1 MKETIEIPDGYKLVK
16 STDAN
21 GLPVY
26 SMKKKDDIT
35 KRIKSIGDVYRIIG
49 ELDDGIPKIEYDSK
63 ESRLSDLMNAVDEF
77 SRRLDIPYSIFIRA
91 KAEMIAKAYR
101 NGWTLPEKLDGVN
114 LKKIYAPHYNLKTKK
129 VEVSHIRTGIVGC
142 PLELCVPDKKAC
154 KHMVK
159 MFYNEFYDY
168 FTC

>member
-1 MKETIEIPDGYKLVK
+1 MKETIEIPDGYILVK

-35 KRIKSIGDVYRIIG
+35 KRIKCIGDVYKILG
-49 ELDDGIPKIEYDSK
+49 ECIPKIE
-63 ESRLSDLMNAVDEF
+63 DLKDLVKAVDEF
-77 SRRLDIPYSIFIRA
+77 SRREDIPYSIYART

-114 LKKIYAPHYNLKTKK
+114 LSKIYAPHYNLKTKK

-159 MFYNEFYDY
+159 MFNKEFNDY

>member
-35 KRIKSIGDVYRIIG
+35 KKIKCIGDVYKILG
-49 ELDDGIPKIEYDSK
+49 ECIPKTE
-63 ESRLSDLMNAVDEF
+63 DLKDLVKSVEEF
-77 SRRLDIPYSIFIRA
+77 SRRSDIPYFIYART

-114 LKKIYAPHYNLKTKK
+114 LSKIYAPHYNLKKKK

-159 MFYNEFYDY
+159 MFYKEFNDY

>member
-1 MKETIEIPDGYKLVK
+1 MKETIEIPDGYILVK

-35 KRIKSIGDVYRIIG
+35 KRIKCIGDVYKILG
-49 ELDDGIPKIEYDSK
+49 ECIPKIE
-63 ESRLSDLMNAVDEF
+63 DLKDLVKAVDEF
-77 SRRLDIPYSIFIRA
+77 SRREDIPYSIYARV

-114 LKKIYAPHYNLKTKK
+114 LSKIYAPHYNLKTKK

-159 MFYNEFYDY
+159 MFHKEFNDY

>member
-1 MKETIEIPDGYKLVK
+1 MKETIEVPDGYRLVK
-16 STDAN
+16 TIDEY

-26 SMKKKDDIT
+26 SMEKHTDIT
-35 KRIKSIGDVYRIIG
+35 KRIKCIGDVYKILG
-49 ELDDGIPKIEYDSK
+49 ECIPKIEYLKDWVK
-63 ESRLSDLMNAVDEF
+63 AVDEF
-77 SRRLDIPYSIFIRA
+77 SRREDIPHFIYVRT

-114 LKKIYAPHYNLKTKK
+114 LSKIYAPHYNLKTKK

-159 MFYNEFYDY
+159 MFHKEFNDY

>member
-1 MKETIEIPDGYKLVK
+1 MKETIEIPDGYILVK

-35 KRIKSIGDVYRIIG
+35 KRIKCIGDVYKILG
-49 ELDDGIPKIEYDSK
+49 ECIPKIEYLK
-63 ESRLSDLMNAVDEF
+63 DLVKAVDEF
-77 SRRLDIPYSIFIRA
+77 SRREDIPYSIYARA

-101 NGWTLPEKLDGVN
+101 NGWNFSEKLDGVN
-114 LKKIYAPHYNLKTKK
+114 LSKIYAPHYNLKTKK

-159 MFYNEFYDY
+159 MFHKEFNDY

>member
-1 MKETIEIPDGYKLVK
+1 MKETIEIPDGYILVK

-35 KRIKSIGDVYRIIG
+35 KRIKCIGDVYKILG
-49 ELDDGIPKIEYDSK
+49 ECIPKIE
-63 ESRLSDLMNAVDEF
+63 DLKDLVKAVDEF
-77 SRRLDIPYSIFIRA
+77 SRREDIPYSIYART

-114 LKKIYAPHYNLKTKK
+114 LSKIYAPHYNLKTKK

-159 MFYNEFYDY
+159 MFHKEFNDY

>member
-1 MKETIEIPDGYKLVK
+1 MNSKTIEIPDGYILVK

-35 KRIKSIGDVYRIIG
+35 KRIKCIGDVYKILG
-49 ELDDGIPKIEYDSK
+49 ECIPKIE
-63 ESRLSDLMNAVDEF
+63 DLKDLVKAVDEF
-77 SRRLDIPYSIFIRA
+77 SRREDIPYSIYART

-114 LKKIYAPHYNLKTKK
+114 LSKIYAPHYNLKTKK

-159 MFYNEFYDY
+159 MFHKEFNDY

>member
-16 STDAN
+16 STDKN

-35 KRIKSIGDVYRIIG
+35 KRIKCLGDVYKILG
-49 ELDDGIPKIEYDSK
+49 ELVDGIPKIEYDEK
-63 ESRLSDLMNAVDEF
+63 ESRLSDLVKSVEEF
-77 SRRLDIPYSIFIRA
+77 SRRPDIPYSIFVRT

-101 NGWTLPEKLDGVN
+101 NGWTLPEKLDDVN

-159 MFYNEFYDY
+159 MFYKEFNDY